1 MLTQLLNESA
11 PSEAQAQGAV
21 AFSRLGDGKPH
32 NKTAAGTAGA
42 PLEVLFCQEGSLE
55 VEAPGRRAQA
65 KKGTV
70 LLFSAVPGSWSVCAN
85 AEFRGAVLT
94 LKRAGLLAFG
104 RKFGGFALN
113 ENSAHRLEASGGCA
127 LLQACPWEVSVF
139 ASLEVLPAEEQ
150 ADYLKLKTAELLYLL
165 GREALRLCAP
175 AACAYYDSHQREAVR
190 QAHDDMLARL
200 NEPITIAQLA
210 DRHHLSQTL
219 LKTCFRQVYGRSI
232 HAFLR
237 EQRLRK
243 AAQLLETTGL
253 PVLQVAADVG
263 YGSVSQFGQAFRRQY
278 GVSPAQYRRING

>member
-1 MLTQLLNESA
+1 M
-11 PSEAQAQGAV
+11 
-21 AFSRLGDGKPH
+21 
-32 NKTAAGTAGA
+32 
-42 PLEVLFCQEGSLE
+42 
-55 VEAPGRRAQA
+55 EAPGRRAQA

-94 LKRAGLLAFG
+94 LERAGLSAFG

-150 ADYLKLKTAELLYLL
+150 ADYLKLKTAEMLYLL

-200 NEPITIAQLA
+200 NEPITIA
-210 DRHHLSQTL
+210 RWS
-219 LKTCFRQVYGRSI
+219 
-232 HAFLR
+232 
-237 EQRLRK
+237 
-243 AAQLLETTGL
+243 TGIT
-253 PVLQVAADVG
+253 
-263 YGSVSQFGQAFRRQY
+263 STKRC
-278 GVSPAQYRRING
+278 

>member
-1 MLTQLLNESA
+1 MLTQLMNESA
-11 PSEAQAQGAV
+11 PSGEQAQGAV

-70 LLFSAVPGSWSVCAN
+70 LLFSAVPGNWSVCAN

-94 LKRAGLLAFG
+94 LERAGLSAFG

-127 LLQACPWEVSVF
+127 L
-139 ASLEVLPAEEQ
+139 
-150 ADYLKLKTAELLYLL
+150 
-165 GREALRLCAP
+165 
-175 AACAYYDSHQREAVR
+175 
-190 QAHDDMLARL
+190 
-200 NEPITIAQLA
+200 
-210 DRHHLSQTL
+210 
-219 LKTCFRQVYGRSI
+219 
-232 HAFLR
+232 
-237 EQRLRK
+237 
-243 AAQLLETTGL
+243 
-253 PVLQVAADVG
+253 LQVAADVG